1 MRIYPNLTVD
11 GEFKTL
17 GDLGYTGA
25 LNDRQFTFLRAQGY
39 QNSLADMMGSWK
51 SYSPL
56 ILFSASEPGVW
67 YDPSDITTLF
77 QDTSGTTPVTA
88 TGQSVGLMLDKSK
101 GLALGSELVTNGNF
115 SAGSTGWTLG
125 LGWSVTGGAASI
137 TVSLAT
143 NALTQGIGVAGKTY
157 QITYTIVSVS
167 AQGFRVFAGG
177 SSGVLRTSAGTYTE
191 LIQCGSTNNL
201 VGVAASA
208 IGTTGTIDNIS
219 VKELPGNHAT
229 QSTGASRPTYMIDGT
244 GRPYLSFDGVDDSM
258 ITSTITPG
266 TDKVQ
271 VFAGVRKLSD
281 AAQAIFCEF
290 SATTNSNNGSFRLT
304 FPISASSNY
313 GWSSKGTVLSSP
325 FTSGFAAPTT
335 DVVTGIG
342 DISGDVATIRVDGV
356 ERATTTTDQGT
367 GNYLAYPLYIGRRGG
382 TTLPFNGNF
391 YSLIVRFG
399 VNLTEARITPVES
412 WVNGKT
418 GAY

>member
-1 MRIYPNLTVD
+1 MRIYPNFTVD
-11 GEFKTL
+11 KEFKTL
-17 GDLGYTGA
+17 GDLGYTGS

-77 QDTSGTTPVTA
+77 QDTAGTTPVTA

-101 GLALGSELVTNGNF
+101 GLALGSELVTNGDF

-137 TVSLAT
+137 TISLAT

-229 QSTGASRPTYMIDGT
+229 QATLANSPTYQVDSNGL
-244 GRPYLSFDGVDDSM
+244 PFLSFDGVNDGLA
-258 ITSTITPG
+258 TSTITPG
-266 TDKVQ
+266 TNKSQ
-271 VFAGVRKLSD
+271 VFAGVRKLVD
-281 AAQAIFCEF
+281 TNINVMEL
-290 SATTNSNNGSFRLT
+290 SASVASNNGAIRLSTATQYT
-304 FPISASSNY
+304 F
-313 GWSSKGTVLSSP
+313 SSKGTVLAAAA
-325 FTSGFAAPTT
+325 TTGTNTAPTT
-335 DVVTGIG
+335 NVLTGLG
-342 DISGDVATIRVDGV
+342 DISGDSSIMRNGGV
-356 ERATTTTDQGT
+356 VQTTTTTDQGT
-367 GNYLAYPLYIGRRGG
+367 GNYLAYPMYIGSRNNASNF
-382 TTLPFNGNF
+382 FNGRI

-399 VNLTEARITPVES
+399 ATLNAGQISAIEN
-412 WVNGKT
+412 WVANKT
-418 GAY
+418 GVVL